1 MWFLP
6 FSFWLTSLS
15 MVISSCIHVAANG
28 IILFYG
34 WGVFHCIY
42 ASHLLYPSICWWTF
56 SLFPCLGYHELCYC
70 ELRGA
75 SVFWITV
82 VLWYMP
88 RNGIVGSYMVVL
100 FLALWGISILFSIVA
115 AQGRKFWRWVLC
127 LTLCLCPRVTA
138 RTPPLCLCWW
148 VLS

>member
-15 MVISSCIHVAANG
+15 MIISSCIHVAANG

-42 ASHLLYPSICWWTF
+42 APHLLYPSVDGLLACFHVLGIMNCATVNLGVR
-56 SLFPCLGYHELCYC
+56 LFF
-70 ELRGA
+70 ELRLCSDICPGMG
-75 SVFWITV
+75 
-82 VLWYMP
+82 LLDH
-88 RNGIVGSYMVVL
+88 MVIL

-115 AQGRKFWRWVLC
+115 AQGRKFWRRVLC
-127 LTLCLCPRVTA
+127 LTLCLCPWVTA
-138 RTPPLCLCWW
+138 RAPPLCLCWW